1 MTAGLVVCGTRAYD
15 SRVTSFQKVAAAASI
30 ALIVLIFVGA
40 IVRATGSGMGCPDWP
55 TCWGCLIPPTSADQ
69 IDVSK
74 LDIEKY
80 RLRAARHGI
89 DPATITRESVI
100 KEFNPVHTWVE
111 YVNRLTSLPLGLLT
125 LSTFIMAQWQWR
137 KRPVV
142 PIVASLALVLLGV
155 NAWMGAQIVFSGLKP
170 GIITTHMALAILQ
183 LCLLVFLAWRGCDKP
198 WRLPASCRE
207 NGLTKIAVV
216 LFVLI
221 IAEGILGSQVREK
234 TDALQKSHHAA
245 PRSEWVGELEQS
257 PTYLIHRSGSWA
269 VLIGSVIFFARAKKQ
284 RTGAKTLEYLV
295 TGIVFAQMCLGLI
308 LSQVGILPVA
318 QVLHIG
324 LSSILVSAL
333 LLWLLGAF
341 AHSRQSLA
349 SATSSP

>member
-1 MTAGLVVCGTRAYD
+1 MTAGLAVSQRKLYESHVTR
-15 SRVTSFQKVAAAASI
+15 FQKVAAAASV
-30 ALIVLIFVGA
+30 ALILLIFVGA

-69 IDVSK
+69 IDVDK

-80 RLRAARHGI
+80 RQRAARYGI
-89 DPATITRESVI
+89 DPSTITRESVI
-100 KEFNPVHTWVE
+100 KEFNPMHTWVE
-111 YVNRLTSLPLGLLT
+111 YLNRLTSLPLGLLT
-125 LSTFIMAQWQWR
+125 LATFIMAQWQWR
-137 KRPVV
+137 KRPVI
-142 PIVASLALVLLGV
+142 PIVAALALFLLAV

-170 GIITTHMALAILQ
+170 GIITIHMALAILM
-183 LCLLVFLAWRGCDKP
+183 LCLLVFLAWRGCDEP
-198 WRLPASCRE
+198 WRLPKSCRE
-207 NGLTKIAVV
+207 NGLAKIAVL

-221 IAEGILGSQVREK
+221 LAEGVLGSQVREK
-234 TDALQKSHHAA
+234 TDALHKSHSAA

-269 VLIGSVIFFARAKKQ
+269 ILWASTLFLIRTKKN
-284 RTGAKTLEYLV
+284 RTGAKVLEYTV
-295 TGIVFAQMCLGLI
+295 FGIVISQMCLGLI
-308 LSQVGILPVA
+308 LSHIGILPIA

-341 AHSRQSLA
+341 QAMRN
-349 SATSSP
+349 

>member
-1 MTAGLVVCGTRAYD
+1 MTAGLAVRPCRLYESLVTR
-15 SRVTSFQKVAAAASI
+15 FQKVAAAASV
-30 ALIVLIFVGA
+30 ALILLIFVGA

-69 IDVSK
+69 IDVDK

-80 RLRAARHGI
+80 RKRAARYGI
-89 DPATITRESVI
+89 DPSTITRESVI
-100 KEFNPVHTWVE
+100 KEFNPMHTWVE
-111 YVNRLTSLPLGLLT
+111 YLNRLTSLPLGLLT
-125 LSTFIMAQWQWR
+125 LATFIMAQWQWR
-137 KRPVV
+137 KRPVI
-142 PIVASLALVLLGV
+142 PIVAALALFLLGV

-170 GIITTHMALAILQ
+170 GIITIHMALAILM
-183 LCLLVFLAWRGCDKP
+183 LCLLVFLAWRGCDDP

-207 NGLTKIAVV
+207 NGLVKIAV
-216 LFVLI
+216 LLLVLI
-221 IAEGILGSQVREK
+221 LVEGVLGSQVREK
-234 TDALQKSHHAA
+234 TDALHKSHGAA

-257 PTYLIHRSGSWA
+257 PTYLVHRSGSWA
-269 VLIGSVIFFARAKKQ
+269 ILLTAIWFF
-284 RTGAKTLEYLV
+284 TGAKKNKTGAKALEYLIV
-295 TGIVFAQMCLGLI
+295 GIVFAQMCLGLI

-341 AHSRQSLA
+341 QAVRA
-349 SATSSP
+349 GPATEPA